1 MGEQGI
7 FYDVFSTNKKEWDA
21 EQWREHCRELG
32 RAGRTKRQEANQ
44 RQWDIGYWLLAGAK
58 HFKRVSISA
67 GLIPGPLILASLQF
81 AISELQA
88 LASSCFAEPSLVNP
102 FQDESRSHQWL
113 DP

>member
-1 MGEQGI
+1 VENHQDLTDSRRKNCRERRDGILGSMGEQGI

-67 GLIPGPLILASLQF
+67 GRKP
-81 AISELQA
+81 
-88 LASSCFAEPSLVNP
+88 
-102 FQDESRSHQWL
+102 D
-113 DP
+113 